1 MGSHHTDYPN
11 TGRGGSVM
19 HACLEGFLETCC
31 LHWAWKMIE
40 FLQMGRA
47 FLAEDPVRA
56 KAKAGRLGVHTWMRN
71 GFGWG
76 STWGPYG

>member
-1 MGSHHTDYPN
+1 
-11 TGRGGSVM
+11 M